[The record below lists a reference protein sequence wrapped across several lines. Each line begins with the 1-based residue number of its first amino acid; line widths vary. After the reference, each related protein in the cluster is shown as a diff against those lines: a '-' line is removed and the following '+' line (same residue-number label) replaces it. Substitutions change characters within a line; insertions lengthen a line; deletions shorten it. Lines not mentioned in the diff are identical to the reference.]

1 MLMSLVVIFL
11 SWPPGLC
18 LFVFI
23 SASFLDLC
31 LPVTQLSLSNQSVGL
46 LLTTMAGHDGLV
58 LVVVVVLVLI
68 KVLLSIIRFVGHLAC
83 HSDTK
88 DEFSENKTLNQ
99 ILSTVCLL

>member
-1 MLMSLVVIFL
+1 MAPGVVSVRVHLRLFLGSLFPCNTIYHQ
-11 SWPPGLC
+11 
-18 LFVFI
+18 
-23 SASFLDLC
+23 ATNH
-31 LPVTQLSLSNQSVGL
+31 LPVGL
-46 LLTTMAGHDGLV
+46 LLTTVTGHDGLV

-99 ILSTVCLL
+99 ILSLGCMLCCT